1 MSHVFNWPIEMSYFA
16 DTASCR
22 RQFQCNF
29 FEIYNKTVG
38 EEDEDDSRDDHRVD
52 DADDDDRCFHRTGY
66 KSGSCE

>member
-1 MSHVFNWPIEMSYFA
+1 MSYFA

-38 EEDEDDSRDDHRVD
+38 EEDEDDSHDDHLLTMMIVAFIGLVTKAAAVSER
-52 DADDDDRCFHRTGY
+52 AAGH
-66 KSGSCE
+66 KIQ